1 MFFPEHVFQ
10 FSFSLIH
17 TYGHVHTHIHLKDRM
32 GVLIMLAGDST
43 GSGWDYWF
51 EYVATSER
59 IQ

>member
-1 MFFPEHVFQ
+1 MMVQELQIKGLDRREEGV
-10 FSFSLIH
+10 
-17 TYGHVHTHIHLKDRM
+17 DRM